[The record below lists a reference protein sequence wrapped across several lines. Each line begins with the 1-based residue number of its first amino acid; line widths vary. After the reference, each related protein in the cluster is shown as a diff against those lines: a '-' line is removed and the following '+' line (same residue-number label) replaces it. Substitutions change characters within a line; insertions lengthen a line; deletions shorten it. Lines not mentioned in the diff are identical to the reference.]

1 MGSINPWPLLT
12 TTLLMKWKMKPVH
25 VTSIEVDGPRNSRR
39 NKFWTKPSCPIHL
52 SHLFLSLVSHLE
64 SHAFTFLS
72 FNICFMHKAKAHH
85 RFVKTRKWPSARSF
99 TLLSP
104 FFPSTLAH
112 TTMHFSCSF
121 KPLIPISPW
130 APSTLLLSNKID
142 SLNMIF
148 FFKGY

>member
-1 MGSINPWPLLT
+1 
-12 TTLLMKWKMKPVH
+12 MKLVH
-25 VTSIEVDGPRNSRR
+25 VTSIEVDGPINSRR

-85 RFVKTRKWPSARSF
+85 RFVKTRKWPSALSF

-104 FFPSTLAH
+104 FFPSTSAH

-121 KPLIPISPW
+121 KALIPISPW
-130 APSTLLLSNKID
+130 APSTLLLSQKKW
-142 SLNMIF
+142 F
-148 FFKGY
+148 FEYDFLFLKVIRFMMPFDPK